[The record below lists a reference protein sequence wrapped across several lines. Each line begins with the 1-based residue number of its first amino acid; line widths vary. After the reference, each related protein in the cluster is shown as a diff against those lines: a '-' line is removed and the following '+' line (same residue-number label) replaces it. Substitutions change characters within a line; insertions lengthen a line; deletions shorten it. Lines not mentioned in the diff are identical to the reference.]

1 MNGYLRIKNAI
12 KRKVYTSIILQ
23 YQFYT
28 VILQKIRCSPN
39 IKNKNNMTISQAFE
53 YKYRTTKDKSLI
65 FASDFP
71 MYNHD
76 YIGDLLSIYTRE
88 GKLIRIANGVYLK
101 TSMTKFGPVLP
112 SPTEIAEAIARR
124 DHAQVLMSGTAAE
137 NYFGLS
143 TQIPMKIVFL
153 TNGSARKLTV
163 GNTTIEF
170 KRGVPKNF
178 AYKDKT
184 MATLCLALKNIG
196 NGRVTDEQKVTVRNF
211 LKDYAK
217 EHDIK
222 NDLKL
227 MPKWIQKLLNE
238 LIQEGKA

>member
-1 MNGYLRIKNAI
+1 
-12 KRKVYTSIILQ
+12 
-23 YQFYT
+23 
-28 VILQKIRCSPN
+28 
-39 IKNKNNMTISQAFE
+39 MTISQIFE
-53 YKYRTTKDKSLI
+53 NKFRRTKAKSLI
-65 FASDFP
+65 FASDLSK
-71 MYNHD
+71 YNQD

-88 GKLIRIANGVYLK
+88 GKLIRLANGVYLK
-101 TSMTKFGPVLP
+101 TAMTKFGPVLP

-124 DHAQVLMSGTAAE
+124 DHAQVLMSGLAAE

-153 TNGSARKLTV
+153 TSGSARKLTV
-163 GNTTIEF
+163 GNTIIEF

-184 MATLCLALKNIG
+184 MATLCLALKSIG
-196 NGRVTDEQKVTVRNF
+196 NGRVTDGQKAILRNF
-211 LKDYAK
+211 LNNYTK

-227 MPKWIQKLLNE
+227 MPKWVQKLLNE
-238 LIQEGKA
+238 LIGENKA